1 MAETLNKFNVE
12 VEKKTL
18 CNFDV
23 SGVMPGKKILHT
35 ASGIKIHWTEMIIVG
50 HFQNSL
56 VGAKVGFLKF
66 ACLHLETVYT
76 NVCTNGTHFECVCT
90 VHQNVKLM
98 L

>member
-1 MAETLNKFNVE
+1 
-12 VEKKTL
+12 
-18 CNFDV
+18 
-23 SGVMPGKKILHT
+23 
-35 ASGIKIHWTEMIIVG
+35 MIIVG